1 DGYVRGEGAGMIVLK
16 KLSEAERDRDH
27 IYGLIRGTAENHG
40 GRSAS
45 LTAPNPQAQTDVLKS
60 AYQKAGIPPST
71 ITYIEAHGTG
81 TALGDPIEINA
92 LKKAFQTDGA
102 PGGYCGIG
110 SVKTNIGHLELAA
123 GIAGVIKV
131 LMQLKHRTL
140 AKSLHCENIN
150 PHIKLKDSPFYIVTE
165 TKEWEALRDENG
177 RVLPRRAGV
186 SSFGFGGVNAH
197 IVIEEYMGRSE
208 TEQQETSEKAS
219 SLFVLSAKNE
229 ERLKERARL
238 LRDFIQNGSSRDI
251 DLADAAY
258 TLQTGRDAMEARLG
272 IIAGSAEELTEKL
285 NAFLLGK
292 NSEDIISGRKKRE
305 NYTISMFSDDEDA
318 ADLVSAWLEKKKYRK
333 VLRLWANGF
342 DTDWE
347 QLYTGSKP
355 RRISLP
361 SYPFRADR
369 YWVPKREQ
377 LPLSNQ
383 KTVLLQKTW
392 EPCEAVSSSEPFN
405 NKIALIVS
413 ENTKDLAAEVKKQLN
428 DADIVQENQLISF
441 LQDPNAAIYSGFID
455 FTGCGSRQK
464 RQDISWVASL
474 QQLIEY
480 GRGQEN
486 MKMLYLTKGLEAF
499 KNKAAVMHGIEKA
512 GLYRMLRHEYSHILT
527 CHADIDPE
535 GPLEQT
541 AAFIKQEI
549 ESDLTESAVCYRD
562 GKRFSYVLRQTD
574 QIEPEA
580 VQTDRTAFPKDAVL
594 VITGGTRGLGALCAK
609 HFVSAYGVK
618 KLLLTGRKE
627 L

>member
-1 DGYVRGEGAGMIVLK
+1 
-16 KLSEAERDRDH
+16 
-27 IYGLIRGTAENHG
+27 
-40 GRSAS
+40 
-45 LTAPNPQAQTDVLKS
+45 
-60 AYQKAGIPPST
+60 
-71 ITYIEAHGTG
+71 
-81 TALGDPIEINA
+81 
-92 LKKAFQTDGA
+92 
-102 PGGYCGIG
+102 
-110 SVKTNIGHLELAA
+110 
-123 GIAGVIKV
+123 
-131 LMQLKHRTL
+131 
-140 AKSLHCENIN
+140 
-150 PHIKLKDSPFYIVTE
+150 
-165 TKEWEALRDENG
+165 
-177 RVLPRRAGV
+177 
-186 SSFGFGGVNAH
+186 
-197 IVIEEYMGRSE
+197 
-208 TEQQETSEKAS
+208 
-219 SLFVLSAKNE
+219 AKNE

-238 LRDFIQNGSSRDI
+238 LRDFIQNGSFRHI

-305 NYTISMFSDDEDA
+305 NNTISMFSDDEDA
-318 ADLVSAWLEKKKYRK
+318 ADLVSAWLEKKKYKK

-347 QLYTGSKP
+347 QLYTDSKP

-383 KTVLLQKTW
+383 KTVVLQKTW
-392 EPCEAVSSSEPFN
+392 EPCEAVSSSEPFS
-405 NKIALIVS
+405 KIALIVS
-413 ENTKDLAAEVKKQLN
+413 EDTKDLAAEVKKQLN

-441 LQDPNAAIYSGFID
+441 LQGPNAAIYSGFID

-486 MKMLYLTKGLEAF
+486 MKMLYLTKGLESF
-499 KNKAAVMHGIEKA
+499 KNKAAAMHGIEKA

-549 ESDLTESAVCYRD
+549 ESDLTESAVCYRE
-562 GKRFSYVLRQTD
+562 GMRFSYVLRQTD

-580 VQTDRTAFPKDAVL
+580 VQTDRTVFPKDAVL
-594 VITGGTRGLGALCAK
+594 MITGGTRGLGALCAK
-609 HFVSAYGVK
+609 HFVSVYGVK

-627 L
+627 LPPKTEWDLEQTDPVVSEKIQLIRQLESQGVKVCVSAVDLTDKQAVGRLIKEVTSTLGPVGG